1 MNIRA
6 LLIGIALLMPLSQA
20 FAEKMQIAIMDFDAK
35 DIPRKEAEKI
45 SELIRSEMV
54 SVGEFTVIERNQM
67 DKILKEQGFQQ
78 TGCTDISCAVN
89 IGKMLSAR
97 KILVG
102 SLMKIAGQIVI
113 SGRIVDVE
121 KGVADFGEK
130 EQVRDQDDLYGA
142 VERFVRKFAMK
153 ISIKSDADKYTKK
166 ESSKTKF
173 TGPYGWLSLSFG
185 LAGAAPAAVSVL
197 YYIKLKATNKDYNK
211 TKSNYYISTGGLA
224 AYYHLQMDTKRKN
237 ALSQEKIMMYTAIG
251 AGTLGAAALSFL
263 IVHIVKNNQKAGS
276 SGTKVGMVDNVIFT
290 PYFNVNAPLEGI
302 PNRKDTLS
310 LGMQC
315 FYRY

>member
-20 FAEKMQIAIMDFDAK
+20 YAEKMQIAIMDFDAK

-153 ISIKSDADKYTKK
+153 ISIKSDVDKYKSVKK
-166 ESSKTKF
+166 ANYPTI
-173 TGPYGWLSLSFG
+173 YGWLSLPFG
-185 LAGAAPAAVSVL
+185 LLGAGAGGMSV
-197 YYIKLKATNKDYNK
+197 YYYTKLSATNLQYDKFK
-211 TKSNYYISTGGLA
+211 NYYYASASAGGA
-224 AYYHLQMDTKRKN
+224 VYYHMKMEKQRKL
-237 ALSQEKIMMYTAIG
+237 ALDQEKWMNITAIT
-251 AGTLGAAALSFL
+251 AGSLGALTLTFL
-263 IVHIVKNNQKAGS
+263 IVHIVKYSQANKTSPAK
-276 SGTKVGMVDNVIFT
+276 TGMIDNVNFF
-290 PYFNVNAPLEGI
+290 PYLSFGGASYGMADKNAFNM
-302 PNRKDTLS
+302 
-310 LGMQC
+310 GMQC
-315 FYRY
+315 SVRF